1 MPGEKG
7 SPFLE
12 LRMHFS
18 GDVISTTGRGAG
30 GDQLVRERERD
41 ERREVGGE
49 HGVSEGGGVRH

>member
-1 MPGEKG
+1 
-7 SPFLE
+7 
-12 LRMHFS
+12 MHFS